1 MLELILSPS
10 PYLTSV
16 IAQCFEQ
23 IKRKIFKL
31 LVVDGVLLV
40 VDVGE
45 VVTVVLVNG
54 IVVDAVV
61 AVVVEAVVAVIV
73 VPVEE
78 TM

>member
-1 MLELILSPS
+1 MLG
-10 PYLTSV
+10 
-16 IAQCFEQ
+16 A
-23 IKRKIFKL
+23 IKKKNIQTL
-31 LVVDGVLLV
+31 VAVVVDRVLLV

-54 IVVDAVV
+54 MVVDAVV

>member
-1 MLELILSPS
+1 M
-10 PYLTSV
+10 
-16 IAQCFEQ
+16 
-23 IKRKIFKL
+23 
-31 LVVDGVLLV
+31 VVDGVLLA

-54 IVVDAVV
+54 MVVDAVV
-61 AVVVEAVVAVIV
+61 AVVVEADVAFIV